1 MKHLYMQSIKKNNNL
16 ANLGFDLWMQFFPLI
31 LQNLFFPPCPPK
43 RGSASA
49 LPVLVYD
56 CLPDPDS
63 VFEVLPIF
71 HFFEATIFFFQSCYS
86 N

>member
-1 MKHLYMQSIKKNNNL
+1 MNAIFPINF
-16 ANLGFDLWMQFFPLI
+16 AEPFFSPL
-31 LQNLFFPPCPPK
+31 PPK

>member
-1 MKHLYMQSIKKNNNL
+1 MNAIFPINF
-16 ANLGFDLWMQFFPLI
+16 AEPFFSPL
-31 LQNLFFPPCPPK
+31 PPK

-63 VFEVLPIF
+63 VFEVFANLP
-71 HFFEATIFFFQSCYS
+71 FF
-86 N
+86 